1 MTIQHRAA
9 KARAIAKRLTEM
21 ANSRSEQLTAQE
33 RRTDGMKVRDVVA
46 DTLSDLADIVL
57 DLCEAIE
64 PYE

>member
-1 MTIQHRAA
+1 MIEHRAA
-9 KARAIAKRLTEM
+9 KARGLAKRLNEM
-21 ANSRSEQLTAQE
+21 ANERSEYLTQQMN
-33 RRTDGMKVRDVVA
+33 RKDGLKCRDIVA